1 MANYYSPFSLRV
13 SEEIIEKMKR
23 IAAANHRSANKE
35 MEVAL
40 ERYIAAY
47 ERENGMIAIKKEEP

>member
-1 MANYYSPFSLRV
+1 MANYYAPFSLRV
-13 SEEIIEKMKR
+13 SEEIIGKMKR
-23 IAAANHRSANKE
+23 IAAANRRSANKE

-47 ERENGMIAIKKEEP
+47 ERENGEIALEKEEP

>member
-23 IAAANHRSANKE
+23 IAAENHRSANKE

-40 ERYIAAY
+40 ERYIAVY
-47 ERENGMIAIKKEEP
+47 ERENGTIVIEKEEP

>member
-13 SEEIIEKMKR
+13 SEKMIEKMKR

-35 MEVAL
+35 IEVAL
-40 ERYIAAY
+40 EQYITAY
-47 ERENGMIAIKKEEP
+47 ERENGTIVIEKEEP

>member
-1 MANYYSPFSLRV
+1 MPNYFSPFSLRV
-13 SEEIIEKMKR
+13 SEKI
-23 IAAANHRSANKE
+23 IAAKNHRSANKE

-47 ERENGMIAIKKEEP
+47 EQEHGPIEVKKEEP